1 MRAHKR
7 MQKVEQTIAAMPIRA
22 DLLKRSFELFRETGS
37 LPDDVRLGGEVI
49 NWAETGVD
57 PTEYTDAMER
67 QAATFRGI
75 ADQIRTG
82 ANDKFMRELRREA
95 VYGAGPIRQ
104 LARFLLEGMAEN
116 GQDPT
121 GPVILKRGPPY
132 PEWTCGSAAFSIL
145 GWPYSRVH
153 ASYHAQLRR
162 VMAEYERI
170 GKQVGELS
178 HHEQDEW
185 YERLVDAAEE
195 HQRTGVF
202 PADEL
207 LQTMMQLD
215 AEFVRI
221 GREGRAALLAERQ
234 AKDDG
239 DSAPG
244 RSPLDV

>member
-1 MRAHKR
+1 MRGLRR
-7 MQKVEQTIAAMPIRA
+7 MHRIEQAIAAMPIRS

-49 NWAETGVD
+49 SWAETGVD
-57 PTEYTDAMER
+57 PTEYSNAMER

-82 ANDKFMRELRREA
+82 TDDKFMRELRREA
-95 VYGAGPIRQ
+95 VYGTGPNRQ

-116 GQDPT
+116 GEDPT

-153 ASYHAQLRR
+153 ASYHEQLRR
-162 VMAEYERI
+162 VMAEYESI
-170 GKQVGELS
+170 GKQVGKLS

-185 YERLVDAAEE
+185 YERLVEATEE
-195 HQRTGVF
+195 HRRTGVL

-207 LQTMMQLD
+207 LRTMMQLD
-215 AEFVRI
+215 AEFVKI
-221 GREGRAALLAERQ
+221 GLEGRAALLAERQ
-234 AKDDG
+234 ANA
-239 DSAPG
+239 AP
-244 RSPLDV
+244 DV